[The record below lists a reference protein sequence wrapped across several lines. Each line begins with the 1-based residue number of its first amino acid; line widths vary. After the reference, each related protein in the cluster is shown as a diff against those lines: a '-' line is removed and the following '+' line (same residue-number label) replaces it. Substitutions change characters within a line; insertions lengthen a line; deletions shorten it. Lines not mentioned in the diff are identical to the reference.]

1 MSTDDGIWPKFRYVS
16 TNVPMTSGEQFEAVH
31 NILEEMKARFVYVS
45 DLNGLDLAL
54 IIGGF
59 GYEFVKTPTVN

>member
-1 MSTDDGIWPKFRYVS
+1 
-16 TNVPMTSGEQFEAVH
+16 MTSGEQFEAVH

-54 IIGGF
+54 IIGDF
-59 GYEFVKTPTVN
+59 GYEFVKTPVVN